1 MFNISYGLF
10 AQNNHSVG
18 ARQMGIGGSGVVLSD
33 TWSSFHNQAGLA
45 DIHGLSV
52 GVFISNKFGIKE
64 LGLKSFTVAK
74 PVQRYGSFALSYS
87 YFGFELFNEN
97 KFGFA
102 YSLKLAKRLSAGIQI
117 DYLLTSQA
125 LDYGNNGAV
134 AGEIGILSEPIDN
147 LYIGAHLFNPWRADY
162 SDYSNTKIPTIL
174 RVGMAYNFSKK
185 MIFTIEG
192 QKDLEYKPIFRAG
205 IEYNV
210 FKNFIIRTGIS
221 TQPIEYSFGIGYKY
235 KIIIIDIAFIN
246 HQVLGYY
253 LQFGLSFV
261 IKNKNNNK
269 YTYENAIGL

>member
-1 MFNISYGLF
+1 
-10 AQNNHSVG
+10 
-18 ARQMGIGGSGVVLSD
+18 
-33 TWSSFHNQAGLA
+33 
-45 DIHGLSV
+45 
-52 GVFISNKFGIKE
+52 
-64 LGLKSFTVAK
+64 
-74 PVQRYGSFALSYS
+74 
-87 YFGFELFNEN
+87 
-97 KFGFA
+97 
-102 YSLKLAKRLSAGIQI
+102 
-117 DYLLTSQA
+117 
-125 LDYGNNGAV
+125 
-134 AGEIGILSEPIDN
+134 
-147 LYIGAHLFNPWRADY
+147 
-162 SDYSNTKIPTIL
+162 
-174 RVGMAYNFSKK
+174 